1 MTKRSKRSGK
11 PRGPRLTTPEGDPL
25 VFTKAFYRHSAL
37 AEIRRRLQA
46 ADDFGDAEELAPG
59 GDGTFQL
66 SWLETEPGAGRM
78 PIGQRVLATLTVTP
92 RRLTVETVSRER
104 LSACCQRLEA
114 LLGARIRLEGRETH
128 SLADAVRGP
137 GPRPGPK
144 PEPIPPEVIAE
155 LEEQMI
161 RQWLDESIPALEGL
175 TPREAAKT
183 AKGRKLLAALFE
195 YIERQEEQYPT
206 PPGMFSPDYHKAK
219 KMLGL
224 E

>member
-1 MTKRSKRSGK
+1 MTKRSKRS
-11 PRGPRLTTPEGDPL
+11 RREGPRLTTPEGDPL
-25 VFTKAFYRHSAL
+25 VFTKAFYRHNAL

-46 ADDFGDAEELAPG
+46 ADDFGDAEELEPG
-59 GDGTFQL
+59 GDGTFHL
-66 SWLETEPGAGRM
+66 SWLETELGAGRQ
-78 PIGQRVLATLTVTP
+78 PLGQRVLATLTVTP

-104 LSACCQRLEA
+104 LTACCQRLEA
-114 LLGARIRLEGRETH
+114 LLGARIQLEGRETQ
-128 SLADAVRGP
+128 SLADALRGP
-137 GPRPGPK
+137 GPRPQPK
-144 PEPIPPEVIAE
+144 PEPLPPEVVAE
-155 LEEQMI
+155 LEERII

-183 AKGRKLLAALFE
+183 AKGRKLLEALFD
-195 YIERQEEQYPT
+195 YIERQEAQYPT

>member
-1 MTKRSKRSGK
+1 MTKRSKRS
-11 PRGPRLTTPEGDPL
+11 RREGPRLTTPEGDPL
-25 VFTKAFYRHSAL
+25 VFTKAFYRHNAL

-46 ADDFGDAEELAPG
+46 ADDFGDAEELEPG
-59 GDGTFQL
+59 RDGTFHL
-66 SWLETEPGAGRM
+66 SWLETEPGAGRQ
-78 PIGQRVLATLTVTP
+78 PLGQRVLATLIVTP

-104 LSACCQRLEA
+104 LTACCQRLEA
-114 LLGARIRLEGRETH
+114 LLGARIQLEGRETQ
-128 SLADAVRGP
+128 SLADALRGP
-137 GPRPGPK
+137 GPRPQPK
-144 PEPIPPEVIAE
+144 PEPLPPEVVAE
-155 LEEQMI
+155 LEERII

-175 TPREAAKT
+175 TPREAAET
-183 AKGRKLLAALFE
+183 AKGRKLLEALFD